1 VLALF
6 AVPALSAQAPLHSK
20 VFPAD
25 SARNR
30 NANQRFLVDTVTPTL
45 AKLEIHETTLAPGKL
60 SHAPHRHAH
69 EEVIRIESGSLEL
82 FLDGKQHKARTGD
95 VVFLAS
101 NEWHAMKNVGTTDA
115 KYLVVRID
123 AKDLPPDMQPYM
135 MPSPPEGWRQP

>member
-1 VLALF
+1 MTVVF
-6 AVPALSAQAPLHSK
+6 SAPVFSQAPLHSM

-30 NANQRFLVDTVTPTL
+30 NATQRYLVDTLTPTL
-45 AKLEIHETTLAPGKL
+45 AKLEVHETTLKPGAL

-69 EEVIRIESGSLEL
+69 EEVVYVESGLVDL
-82 FLDGKQHKARTGD
+82 YLGGKVTQAKAGA

-101 NEWHAMKNVGTTDA
+101 NEWHAMRNAGSGDA
-115 KYLVVRID
+115 RYLVVRID
-123 AKDLPPDMQPYM
+123 AKNLPADAQPNM